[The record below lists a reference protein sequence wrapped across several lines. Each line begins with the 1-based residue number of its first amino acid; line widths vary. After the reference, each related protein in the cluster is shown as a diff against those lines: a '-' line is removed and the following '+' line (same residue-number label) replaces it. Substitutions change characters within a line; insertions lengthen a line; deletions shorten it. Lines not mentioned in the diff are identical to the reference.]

1 MNSST
6 RLVMRVT
13 EVVSL
18 TLKYAFLKWDYN
30 HNLYFHDRNTQPVV
44 KINGKDS
51 GHKTVGKPYVYFK

>member
-1 MNSST
+1 
-6 RLVMRVT
+6 MRVT